1 MGAKSEMQW
10 VLAHRKDT
18 DSTSLQGGMVDA
30 FRDGLERTDGGGEPP
45 RWRWGRGQAE
55 PDQGG
60 DPENWCQHLL
70 LMCSPGTE
78 NRKSF

>member
-30 FRDGLERTDGGGEPP
+30 FRDGLERTDGGGS
-45 RWRWGRGQAE
+45 RH
-55 PDQGG
+55 GG
-60 DPENWCQHLL
+60 GGVEDKQNQTREV
-70 LMCSPGTE
+70 T
-78 NRKSF
+78 RKTGANICC